1 MPLEL
6 IVEERSSPREKEKK
20 TWSVIRSAELAD
32 TPSKSSSSAA
42 QGSVA
47 LRRVQDSSAA
57 SKVLQA
63 REYEQA
69 LQGCLLRAAKRPK
82 IEMPWESPLMKGI
95 FGEPEPLFLVPSAQ
109 IQNTASREETH
120 QDPGGNRQHFVV
132 RSPAC
137 QSISPGSN
145 QDRPN
150 LSLPKS
156 EQTLRLKGIALWCE
170 IIWSDPQKFGITRHI
185 QISDAGKNHEAAE
198 DLLTCVDAVMGGES
212 LV

>member
-47 LRRVQDSSAA
+47 PRRVQESSAA

-69 LQGCLLRAAKRPK
+69 LQGCLLHAAKRPK
-82 IEMPWESPLMKGI
+82 IEMPGR
-95 FGEPEPLFLVPSAQ
+95 VPS
-109 IQNTASREETH
+109 
-120 QDPGGNRQHFVV
+120 
-132 RSPAC
+132 
-137 QSISPGSN
+137 
-145 QDRPN
+145 
-150 LSLPKS
+150 
-156 EQTLRLKGIALWCE
+156 
-170 IIWSDPQKFGITRHI
+170 
-185 QISDAGKNHEAAE
+185 
-198 DLLTCVDAVMGGES
+198 
-212 LV
+212 